1 MKLHWLLIGSAL
13 AAAAQAQPMNEATR
27 AHYEAQTAAVQPQ
40 LPLKLNR
47 FLTVKAVSFHNGGTH
62 TLYETPAAAS
72 GTEVQNA
79 VDSLRQNTR
88 QAYYLEMCPNRPPLQ
103 TIGNSHWVQ
112 DAAGRLVA
120 RWANTPEMCGSEEA
134 RQARENGTSA
144 PNGRMVRKNVRLDAS
159 SVSNGV
165 MTAAYTLTDRD
176 FNDIATMLPFAVN
189 AMKNQ
194 VSAIVCR
201 PEGGMLAGLQA
212 ARFIVR
218 DKHGKALP
226 PVDISPADCVPQP
239 AGPPQ
244 ESEGRPRRKAKG

>member
-1 MKLHWLLIGSAL
+1 MKPNWLLTACML
-13 AAAAQAQPMNEATR
+13 AAAAQAQPLNQQTQ
-27 AHYEAQTAAVQPQ
+27 AHYQAQTAAVQPY
-40 LPLKLNR
+40 LPIKLNR
-47 FLTVKAVSFHNGGTH
+47 FLTIKAVSFHNGGTH
-62 TLYETPAAAS
+62 VLYETAAAEP
-72 GTEVQNA
+72 GAEVQNA
-79 VDSLRQNTR
+79 VDTVRQNSR
-88 QAYYLEMCPNRPPLQ
+88 LAYYLDVCGNRPPLQ
-103 TIGNSHWVQ
+103 IISNSHWVQ

-144 PNGRMVRKNVRLDAS
+144 PNGRMVRKNVRFDAS